1 MQIALMDECRR
12 TRVCEVEDQ
21 PEPRFSLVI
30 QGFAYIFERREDRDD
45 GVPVYYL
52 VDAEQEEPKR

>member
-1 MQIALMDECRR
+1 MSAAARKS
-12 TRVCEVEDQ
+12 VKSKHV

-45 GVPVYYL
+45 GTPVYYL
-52 VDAEQEEPKR
+52 VDAEKDDGMGSASK